1 MILVNEMFE
10 ERDKVH
16 IHIEDRGYQFGDGIY
31 EVIRVYNGI
40 CFKLDAHLQRL
51 QQSAK
56 YIELKLPYSI
66 TDIKNKL
73 LTLLN
78 KNNLINGHIY
88 LQVTRGVAPR
98 THHFPNDSSAIL
110 IAYTQ
115 KRERPIQKM
124 QFGISAITAEDIRW
138 HRCDIKSLNLLG
150 NVLAKQKAKEQ
161 GCDEAILHRDSIVT
175 EGSSTNVF
183 IVKKQKLYT
192 HPANNYILNGITR
205 NVVIQLALDNNIPV
219 MEQEFTMN
227 DLLNADEIFIT
238 STTIEI
244 TPIIYVDKKYIS
256 KPGEITR
263 LLQKHFNHWIKMLG
277 ENDKE
282 YCNKVY

>member
-1 MILVNEMFE
+1 MILINEMFE
-10 ERDKVH
+10 EQDKVH
-16 IHIEDRGYQFGDGIY
+16 INIEDRGYQFGDGIY
-31 EVIRVYNGI
+31 EVIRVYNVN

-66 TDIKNKL
+66 VEIKNKL
-73 LTLLN
+73 IKLLN
-78 KNNLINGHIY
+78 KNNLRNGHIY

-98 THHFPNDSSAIL
+98 THHFPNDSSAVL

-115 KRERPIQKM
+115 ERERPIQKM
-124 QFGISAITAEDIRW
+124 KLGISAITTEDIRW

-161 GCDEAILHRDSIVT
+161 DCDEAILHRDNIVT

-183 IVKKQKLYT
+183 IVKGRKLYT
-192 HPANNYILNGITR
+192 HPVNNYILNGITR
-205 NVVIQLALDNNIPV
+205 NVVIQLALDNHLSVI
-219 MEQEFTMN
+219 EEEFTMN
-227 DLLNADEIFIT
+227 DLFKADEIFIT

-244 TPIIYVDKKYIS
+244 TPIV
-256 KPGEITR
+256 
-263 LLQKHFNHWIKMLG
+263 
-277 ENDKE
+277 
-282 YCNKVY
+282 